1 MEVGP
6 ATVVT
11 WRAFSLP
18 SLNPP
23 NCAMEHNEAG
33 NTLGVDIALAISP
46 LTSSLFLK
54 LAVEIFVE
62 CDLEL
67 SGQLDFARLDHLD
80 PESPSALDSGLAR
93 RSSAGRGRAAE
104 KRGRPRT
111 GRCLRLEAVSLFSFL
126 ALGIIGGNSGPH

>member
-80 PESPSALDSGLAR
+80 LNRSCLDSGWLVFV
-93 RSSAGRGRAAE
+93 GRQRTGSE